1 MMQYYGE
8 KVEFP
13 DGTSSSLFP
22 SVEALAKLKPREL
35 QARTS
40 MGYRAKP
47 VVQVSRMITREELR
61 LEDLANR
68 TYEDA
73 LETLLELPGVGPKV
87 ADCFLLYGMGRF
99 EAAPVDVWIHRIVTR
114 LYFHRRKVSRPK
126 TATFLRDRFGSW
138 AGYAQLYLFDYAR
151 RTAAVQEKEF
161 RTESA

>member
-1 MMQYYGE
+1 
-8 KVEFP
+8 
-13 DGTSSSLFP
+13 
-22 SVEALAKLKPREL
+22 
-35 QARTS
+35 
-40 MGYRAKP
+40 
-47 VVQVSRMITREELR
+47 
-61 LEDLANR
+61 
-68 TYEDA
+68 
-73 LETLLELPGVGPKV
+73 
-87 ADCFLLYGMGRF
+87 MGRF